1 MGRQRKLRGRG
12 RGRSQPVSPGFET
25 GRRKARPTPRGLAAL
40 RPVSSCHTACSAD
53 SGLAVFEACFP
64 VAGEGPTVQD
74 LGAPSRVD
82 VALLPPDKV
91 SLFHQTVVGIPN
103 FRLGLSVPSF
113 FKCTFSKSCI
123 TSEDAVKTA
132 LHSGKLLSQ

>member
-1 MGRQRKLRGRG
+1 MGGQKKLRGRG
-12 RGRSQPVSPGFET
+12 RGRGQPVIPGFET

-40 RPVSSCHTACSAD
+40 GPVSSCHTACSED
-53 SGLAVFEACFP
+53 SGLAVSKACFP
-64 VAGEGPTVQD
+64 VTGEGPTLQE

-103 FRLGLSVPSF
+103 FRLGPSVPSF
-113 FKCTFSKSCI
+113 FKCTFSNSCI